1 MVSYIVST
9 PQWASTRLYWS
20 RSTNMRGS
28 ISILALASVL
38 LAAAAAEAQN
48 LQEGFSVTWTKPG
61 ESTRSAETS

>member
-1 MVSYIVST
+1 
-9 PQWASTRLYWS
+9 
-20 RSTNMRGS
+20 MRGS